1 MRISLRT
8 SLALLMAAALV
19 LAGAVLVRSATTT
32 LAAGHPRAATA
43 SRAAAPPVKLAA
55 AKLLVNSKGLTLYVF
70 ALDKKGKSAC
80 YGACAQYWP
89 PVLVPKGTSVA
100 ASVAGITGKFGVTT
114 RKDEARQL
122 TFDGAP
128 LYTFASDT
136 KPGQMNGQGFQ
147 GLWWAVATAPASAPS
162 SSGGSSGGG
171 GW

>member
-1 MRISLRT
+1 MRLSVRS
-8 SLALLMAAALV
+8 SLALLMTAVVV
-19 LAGAVLVRSATTT
+19 LASAVLVRSTTTT
-32 LAAGHPRAATA
+32 LAAGHPHAAVA

-55 AKLLVNSKGLTLYVF
+55 AKLLVNSKGMTLYVF
-70 ALDKKGKSAC
+70 ALDTKGKSAC
-80 YGACAQYWP
+80 NGACAQYWP
-89 PVLVPKGTSVA
+89 PVLVAKG
-100 ASVAGITGKFGVTT
+100 ASVATTASGITGKFGVTT

-128 LYTFASDT
+128 LYTYAADS

-147 GLWWAVATAPASAPS
+147 GLWWAVATVPASAPS